1 MPDHQPQDS
10 STCRGC
16 GENYP
21 RLVGEECLRCR
32 VGAQA
37 ERRRLSALCDFVRSR
52 PQVTVAEAS
61 AATGVSPRKI
71 NELIAEGRL
80 VAKEA

>member
-1 MPDHQPQDS
+1 MPDRQSEDAG
-10 STCRGC
+10 TCRSC

-52 PQVTVAEAS
+52 PHVTVAEAS
-61 AATGVSPRKI
+61 TATGVSPAKI

-80 VAKEA
+80 VAKAR